1 MKVEVIGKGG
11 EGYVIQGKVKIGQE
25 VVIRYKGKVE
35 KGIVVR
41 TRGYTKTKVSYDKA
55 GVIMKE
61 GGGRAKG
68 PISKGVGAEIG
79 GMSRMQI

>member
-1 MKVEVIGKGG
+1 MKVEVIGK
-11 EGYVIQGKVKIGQE
+11 EGTGQVIQGKIKIGQE

-35 KGIVVR
+35 KGVVVR

-55 GVIMKE
+55 GIIVKE

>member
-1 MKVEVIGKGG
+1 MKVEVIGKEG
-11 EGYVIQGKVKIGQE
+11 EGQVIQGKIKVGQE
-25 VVIRYKGKVE
+25 VVIRYKGKVK
-35 KGIVVR
+35 KGVVVR

-55 GVIMKE
+55 GIIVKE
-61 GGGRAKG
+61 GGRAKG

>member
-11 EGYVIQGKVKIGQE
+11 EGTVIQGKVKIGQE
-25 VVIRYKGKVE
+25 IVIRYKGKVE
-35 KGIVVR
+35 KGVVVR

-61 GGGRAKG
+61 GGRAKG

-79 GMSRMQI
+79 GMSKVQI

>member
-1 MKVEVIGKGG
+1 MRMEVIGKEGKG
-11 EGYVIQGKVKIGQE
+11 EVIKGKIKIGQE
-25 VVIRYKGKVE
+25 VVIKYKGKVE

-55 GVIMKE
+55 GVIIKE
-61 GGGRAKG
+61 GGGRIKG

-79 GMSRMQI
+79 GVSRMQI